1 MNNTELF
8 KNILLPRLV
17 EVAPRIQ
24 VILGPRQVGKTTAIK
39 AVLAQ
44 QHQPYH
50 YASADDLLIPAVPWL
65 REQWAKAALL
75 CRNAPERR
83 AILVIDEVQKILEW
97 SEALKS
103 LWDNK
108 SDDGLRVVLLGSSSL
123 RIQTGLSESL
133 AGRFEVIRAYHWG
146 LVESHEAFGFS
157 LDDYLTFGGYP
168 GASQYR
174 HDFARWYQY
183 VKESIIDAV
192 LMKDIL
198 GLRNVTKPALFRQ
211 CFQIACA
218 YPAQEVS
225 YTKLLGQL
233 QDRGNTDL
241 VKHYLEL
248 FEGAYLIKS
257 LLKYSPKP
265 VIKKSSSPKIL
276 PLCPALVTIALGP
289 HLTHVPEMRGRLLEL
304 AVGADLCRLPGDLF
318 YWRERGVEVDYV
330 YAFAGEL
337 FAVEVKSGRQKSTAG
352 LAEFCRRFKNAKP
365 VLITE
370 ANYKD
375 FAQNP
380 LEFLNQS

>member
-1 MNNTELF
+1 M
-8 KNILLPRLV
+8 LPRLR
-17 EVAPRIQ
+17 ERDPRIQ

-44 QHQPYH
+44 QHDPYH

-65 REQWAKAALL
+65 REQWQKAVQL
-75 CRNAPERR
+75 CRVAPEKK
-83 AILVIDEVQKILEW
+83 AILVVDEVQKILEW
-97 SEALKS
+97 SEVLKA
-103 LWDNK
+103 LWDGK
-108 SDDGLRVVLLGSSSL
+108 TDSGLRVVLLGSSSL
-123 RIQTGLSESL
+123 RLQTGLSESL

-146 LVESHEAFGFS
+146 LAESHETFGFS

-168 GASQYR
+168 GASEYR

-183 VKESIIDAV
+183 VKESIVDAV

-198 GLRNVTKPALFRQ
+198 GLRSVTKPALFRQ

-257 LLKYSPKP
+257 LMKYSPKP

-276 PLCPALVTIALGP
+276 PLCPALVTVALGSQ
-289 HLTHVPEMRGRLLEL
+289 LTQVPEMRGRLFEL

-318 YWRERGVEVDYV
+318 YWRERGMEVDYV
-330 YAFAGEL
+330 YAFAGEV
-337 FAVEVKSGRQKSTAG
+337 FAIEVKSGRQKSAAG
-352 LAEFCRRFKNAKP
+352 LAEFCRRFKKAKP
-365 VLITE
+365 VLIAESSYE
-370 ANYKD
+370 A

-380 LEFLNQS
+380 LGFLSRS

>member
-1 MNNTELF
+1 M
-8 KNILLPRLV
+8 
-17 EVAPRIQ
+17 
-24 VILGPRQVGKTTAIK
+24 
-39 AVLAQ
+39 
-44 QHQPYH
+44 
-50 YASADDLLIPAVPWL
+50 
-65 REQWAKAALL
+65 
-75 CRNAPERR
+75 
-83 AILVIDEVQKILEW
+83 
-97 SEALKS
+97 
-103 LWDNK
+103 
-108 SDDGLRVVLLGSSSL
+108 LLGSSSL

-276 PLCPALVTIALGP
+276 LLAP
-289 HLTHVPEMRGRLLEL
+289 RL
-304 AVGADLCRLPGDLF
+304 
-318 YWRERGVEVDYV
+318 
-330 YAFAGEL
+330 
-337 FAVEVKSGRQKSTAG
+337 
-352 LAEFCRRFKNAKP
+352 
-365 VLITE
+365 
-370 ANYKD
+370 
-375 FAQNP
+375 
-380 LEFLNQS
+380 